1 MLDTPTNNF
10 CTLDEGDT
18 GSYATLTQG
27 ALTSEGN
34 TSADAGWT
42 HSTMAMMD
50 GSGKWY
56 SEHRVVEFF
65 ETGGSYPSIVVSSV
79 KDGYY
84 NGTLLTSRYYADYC
98 KLKPSGDV
106 EENGSLFTEQSGMD
120 TGSDLSAGDII
131 NVAVDTDN
139 KKVWFGI
146 NGTWNGSGNP
156 GGNSNPTF
164 TYSTATDLVFSCQHL
179 HGTGSEGTSTVVS
192 NFGQNGTFNGAITA
206 AGNSDGNDIGDFKYS
221 VPSGFLA
228 LCASNISTPTIK
240 KPSDHFNPVLYTG
253 NGSTQSI
260 TGAGFQP
267 DLVWIKNRSASDNH
281 KLTDAVRGVT
291 KEIESNT
298 NDIEATNDDGLTAFG
313 SDGFS
318 LGDDDEYNTNT
329 ENYVSWNW
337 KAGNSSASNEDGS
350 INTTATSVNT
360 TAGFSISNYQGT
372 GSNAT
377 VGHGLGVAPS
387 VIIIKNRDT
396 DDNWRVYSLN
406 DPTDYLALNWTG
418 ASTDDNTTW
427 NDTAPTSSVF
437 TIGTDTNVN
446 RSGDDFIA
454 YCFAEVAGFSKFG
467 KYLGNGDTNGS
478 VIRLGFKPAFVIV
491 KKSSSSGSSWFMWDN
506 KRDSYNP
513 VGVNSMW
520 ADAVNGDTDHSSYYV
535 DFLSNGFK
543 LRGTNAGSNASGG
556 TIMYMAW
563 AEAPLSYSTAR

>member
-1 MLDTPTNNF
+1 
-10 CTLDEGDT
+10 
-18 GSYATLTQG
+18 
-27 ALTSEGN
+27 
-34 TSADAGWT
+34 
-42 HSTMAMMD
+42 
-50 GSGKWY
+50 
-56 SEHRVVEFF
+56 
-65 ETGGSYPSIVVSSV
+65 
-79 KDGYY
+79 
-84 NGTLLTSRYYADYC
+84 
-98 KLKPSGDV
+98 
-106 EENGSLFTEQSGMD
+106 
-120 TGSDLSAGDII
+120 
-131 NVAVDTDN
+131 
-139 KKVWFGI
+139 
-146 NGTWNGSGNP
+146 
-156 GGNSNPTF
+156 
-164 TYSTATDLVFSCQHL
+164 
-179 HGTGSEGTSTVVS
+179 
-192 NFGQNGTFNGAITA
+192 
-206 AGNSDGNDIGDFKYS
+206 
-221 VPSGFLA
+221 LA

-291 KEIESNT
+291 KELESNT
-298 NDIEATNDDGLTAFG
+298 LDAEVTNADALTAFG

-337 KAGNSSASNEDGS
+337 KANGSGSSDEAGS
-350 INTTATSVNT
+350 INVTRSTNT
-360 TAGFSISNYQGT
+360 DAGFSIISYT
-372 GSNAT
+372 GNDTDGAT
-377 VGHGLGVAPS
+377 ISHGLGAVPHFIL
-387 VIIIKNRDT
+387 VKKRTGT
-396 DDNWRVYSLN
+396 DGWGVLHWDRGTPGHYNMEL
-406 DPTDYLALNWTG
+406 
-418 ASTDDNTTW
+418 NTTSAGSDSNIPW
-427 NDTAPTSSVF
+427 NDTAPTSSLI
-437 TIGTDTNVN
+437 TLNGNNYANSSSYTYIMY
-446 RSGDDFIA
+446 A
-454 YCFAEVAGFSKFG
+454 WAEIAGFSKFG

-520 ADAVNGDTDHSSYYV
+520 ADAVNGDTDHSSYYI